1 MNTLIS
7 IVILTLDSIAA
18 VHAEPYTL
26 GDSIKPYNLQFAPV
40 KNYPDMLWAGVTGTL
55 GDTPHYAVINVMTLQ
70 RQESAIL
77 VALGGSP
84 ITLEVVK
91 DTWSDIL
98 KTCVANANDGR
109 SEAHTSEI
117 TSLM

>member
-1 MNTLIS
+1 MNTLIR
-7 IVILTLDSIAA
+7 IVILTLASIAA

-55 GDTPHYAVINVMTLQ
+55 GDAPHYAVINGMTLQ
-70 RQESAIL
+70 RHESAIL
-77 VALGGSP
+77 VALGGEP

-91 DTWSDIL
+91 D
-98 KTCVANANDGR
+98 R
-109 SEAHTSEI
+109 SEEHTSELQ
-117 TSLM
+117 SLMRISYAVFCVKQKKGH